1 MNPSAGLRIDTS
13 FFIKTKILRIF
24 QISAKMTATVN
35 SSDLAALEALLGEFF
50 ANATSNERKREIEQI
65 LNHFGQQTN
74 AWHQCL
80 GFLAANKDN
89 HFVSMFVLNTLE
101 TIIKRRW
108 IGMLGNEKVRKIV
121 KLEFSDNNF
130 INFSG

>member
-1 MNPSAGLRIDTS
+1 MIIKIGLRIDAS
-13 FFIKTKILRIF
+13 FFIKTIILRIF
-24 QISAKMTATVN
+24 RNLSDQGSKMTASVN
-35 SSDLAALEALLGEFF
+35 SSDLAALEALLSEFF

-108 IGMLGNEKVRKIV
+108 IGMLGNEKVRKKSRQIA
-121 KLEFSDNNF
+121 
-130 INFSG
+130 

>member
-1 MNPSAGLRIDTS
+1 
-13 FFIKTKILRIF
+13 
-24 QISAKMTATVN
+24 MTATVN

-50 ANATSNERKREIEQI
+50 ANSTSNERKREIEQT

>member
-1 MNPSAGLRIDTS
+1 
-13 FFIKTKILRIF
+13 
-24 QISAKMTATVN
+24 MTASVN

-50 ANATSNERKREIEQI
+50 ANSTSNQRKREIEQI

-74 AWHQCL
+74 AWAQCL

-108 IGMLGNEKVRKIV
+108 IGMLGNEKVKFQNSV
-121 KLEFSDNNF
+121 ELS
-130 INFSG
+130 